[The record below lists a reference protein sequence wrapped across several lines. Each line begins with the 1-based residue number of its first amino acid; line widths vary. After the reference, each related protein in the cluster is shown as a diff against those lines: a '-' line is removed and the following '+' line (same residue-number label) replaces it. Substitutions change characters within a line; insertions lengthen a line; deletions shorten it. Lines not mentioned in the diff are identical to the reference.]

1 MGTIKGGK
9 SSAGGKTPATDTK
22 KKEPK
27 KDFVAKAMK
36 GVNLSKD
43 VKEVAIT
50 SDGQVFE
57 LPRYLGEAKTH
68 QANKGLELVIHKI

>member
-1 MGTIKGGK
+1 MGRSKGSK
-9 SSAGGKTPATDTK
+9 NSAEGNTSAPV
-22 KKEPK
+22 KKEQK
-27 KDFVAKAMK
+27 DDNDFVAKAMN
-36 GVNLSKD
+36 GVVISEN

-68 QANKGLELVIHKI
+68 QAKKGLELVIHKV